1 MFLEHVMLKEHGV
14 TCIET
19 ATLGRSIDLT
29 LHGVLDH
36 RAYEWKAAPSRS
48 LRVATALHRTVR
60 NACAPRE
67 YDSMF
72 LHPREAGDASQRP
85 TKLHHL
91 QASDPAIVESPQ
103 QQRPSGL
110 SRWLQIPDC
119 AQDFS
124 YQCNMKSNSGNR
136 CVRWRAVRV

>member
-1 MFLEHVMLKEHGV
+1 MYLDHVMLKEHGV
-14 TCIET
+14 TRVET
-19 ATLGRSIDLT
+19 ATFGSVDLT

-36 RAYEWKAAPSRS
+36 SAYEWKAAPSRS

-91 QASDPAIVESPQ
+91 QASDSGDRGKSSTTASP
-103 QQRPSGL
+103 RAL
-110 SRWLQIPDC
+110 SIATDTRLLNALP
-119 AQDFS
+119 
-124 YQCNMKSNSGNR
+124 M
-136 CVRWRAVRV
+136 